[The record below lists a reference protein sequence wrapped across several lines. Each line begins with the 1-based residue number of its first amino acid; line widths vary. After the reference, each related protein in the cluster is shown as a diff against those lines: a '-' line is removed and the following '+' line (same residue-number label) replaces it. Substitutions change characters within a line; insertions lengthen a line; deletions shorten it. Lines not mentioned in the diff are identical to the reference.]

1 MVSKAYRY
9 ALIIFSFVILAAVVW
24 MFNPLK
30 TWNTIKNANFVY
42 IFIAVIASSIGLF
55 IRVLKWDVLLPRRF
69 GIKKLFSVQLLGLT
83 ISNFTP
89 GKVGEPIKSVLL
101 KMTHRLDV
109 SESLPSVIW
118 ERVLDLVV
126 LIFFSLVIINTI
138 SLETNFSYI
147 GYFGVAAFVVLIVL
161 VVLVMKYRS
170 FGVRMLKITKRLP
183 VLKRISEGF
192 IDTFYSVKI
201 KKSGILKGLLLT
213 SLAWIIDGVSFYFA
227 FLSIGIE
234 LNPLILVGI
243 LSLSVIIGVASF
255 LPGGIGSTEIV
266 MVLLFGAVGVG
277 GSVAVSGILLSRLVT
292 FWWSVFIGVIVLIN
306 LSRKMNLKNLI

>member
-1 MVSKAYRY
+1 
-9 ALIIFSFVILAAVVW
+9 
-24 MFNPLK
+24 
-30 TWNTIKNANFVY
+30 
-42 IFIAVIASSIGLF
+42 
-55 IRVLKWDVLLPRRF
+55 
-69 GIKKLFSVQLLGLT
+69 
-83 ISNFTP
+83 
-89 GKVGEPIKSVLL
+89 
-101 KMTHRLDV
+101 
-109 SESLPSVIW
+109 
-118 ERVLDLVV
+118 LDLVV

-147 GYFGVAAFVVLIVL
+147 GYLGVAIFVVLIVL

-170 FGVRMLKITKRLP
+170 FGVRLLKITKKMP
-183 VLKRISEGF
+183 VLKRVSEGF

-201 KKSGILKGLLLT
+201 KKSGILKSLLLT
-213 SLAWIIDGVSFYFA
+213 SLAWIIDGISFYFA
-227 FLSIGIE
+227 FLSIGIQM
-234 LNPLILVGI
+234 NPLILVGI

-266 MVLLFGAVGVG
+266 MVLLFGAIGIG